1 MYGQETHVF
10 DAGPLGIL
18 EGLVLTFDNV
28 PALHYFGDLPY
39 ALPPT
44 GPHRFRLPRKLPS
57 DYDYGT
63 KAFPGHFTTG
73 TKICP
78 QPPSCIP
85 PDASLFDEDCL
96 QLNIWIPAG
105 KTPQGGWPVLFYL
118 HGGPIVVLPAYRLNA
133 LGFVTGKAFA
143 AEASDGGGTQYG
155 NMGFWDQRM
164 ALEWTHQNIAHF
176 GGNPDNITCAGYSAG
191 AYSTFHQLA
200 HELYYVAAEKS
211 LIKRIIMLSNG
222 PGLRPKSLSEQQNQ
236 FDEPLADDKFYP
248 QDLFAQINNGDFARR
263 MKERGMTL
271 LSGECR
277 DEHIIYRNWRTPG
290 NSFDS
295 VYARFCAEYPRT
307 DVDKLLHHYCG
318 SQQKLPAHC
327 ADWQELFGRVYAD
340 LQVHHMQRGFFNAL
354 FNGGLI
360 PGKNVL
366 RYGFDRRL
374 KCVDATIPV
383 EWGVTHSSDVPI
395 WLWGSD
401 FPGGLTDQERVWL
414 RSWNEEFA
422 AFVSGAQV
430 NWGPTKP
437 KDMKRWSDGETDVWV
452 DIKWEEGLEVW
463 NVVHSTA

>member
-57 DYDYGT
+57 DYDY
-63 KAFPGHFTTG
+63 
-73 TKICP
+73 
-78 QPPSCIP
+78 
-85 PDASLFDEDCL
+85 
-96 QLNIWIPAG
+96 
-105 KTPQGGWPVLFYL
+105 
-118 HGGPIVVLPAYRLNA
+118 AYRLNA

-222 PGLRPKSLSEQQNQ
+222 PADLDDATK
-236 FDEPLADDKFYP
+236 LAKLH
-248 QDLFAQINNGDFARR
+248 LFAQINNGDFARR

-422 AFVSGAQV
+422 AFVSADTFKFMIRGVTHQV
-430 NWGPTKP
+430 CENRHPMSDDFLPRLHRDIELFEELGLNMLFVFKA
-437 KDMKRWSDGETDVWV
+437 DNMKSHD
-452 DIKWEEGLEVW
+452 
-463 NVVHSTA
+463 